1 MSFSQR
7 IVSPETPKSLAI
19 EETVSPS
26 LTSCSTVLSLG
37 LSEITVTGVI
47 DEEITP
53 TPGLSPPSVA
63 TSGLAGTPGYEP
75 ETTELEEK
83 TPPPTKTTTASPKI
97 DP

>member
-26 LTSCSTVLSLG
+26 LTSCSTILSLV

-47 DEEITP
+47 DEEIRP
-53 TPGLSPPSVA
+53 TSGMPHPSEA
-63 TSGLAGTPGYEP
+63 PSGLAGAPGYDP
-75 ETTELEEK
+75 ETTALEK
-83 TPPPTKTTTASPKI
+83 KPPPPTKITTASPKI